1 MKAAGIAV
9 RSSPIVEDPSLYV
22 LKGTVAPA
30 VLIEHGFHTNQED
43 VEKLRNSSYRQR
55 LGRRRPVASWTTWAL
70 PMRKRTRR
78 RRSRQRRKSGEWIT
92 SEGHHAGQQR
102 RGPDAGPAADWKTVR
117 RHAVPVSQ
125 KISSNITDEGRPVRP
140 APFLQEARR
149 RAIQLAVHRQQ
160 LPHVHRGRRA

>member
-55 LGRRRPVASWTTWAL
+55 LAEAEARGILDYLGIAYAEEDTPAAEPTEAEKAV
-70 PMRKRTRR
+70 
-78 RRSRQRRKSGEWIT
+78 EWIT
-92 SEGHHAGQQR
+92 SEGIMLGNSAGDLMLDQPLTGKR
-102 RGPDAGPAADWKTVR
+102 F
-117 RHAVPVSQ
+117 AVMLYRYHKKFHP
-125 KISSNITDEGRPVRP
+125 T
-140 APFLQEARR
+140 
-149 RAIQLAVHRQQ
+149 
-160 LPHVHRGRRA
+160 

>member
-1 MKAAGIAV
+1 MPAAQRILEAVKAAGIAV

-55 LGRRRPVASWTTWAL
+55 LAEAEARGILDYLAL

-78 RRSRQRRKSGEWIT
+78 RRSRQRRKKRWSG
-92 SEGHHAGQQR
+92 S
-102 RGPDAGPAADWKTVR
+102 
-117 RHAVPVSQ
+117 
-125 KISSNITDEGRPVRP
+125 PVRASCWAT
-140 APFLQEARR
+140 AP
-149 RAIQLAVHRQQ
+149 
-160 LPHVHRGRRA
+160 GT